1 MHASDLTAV
10 LAVKV
15 PERMHA
21 VHTHGDD
28 DKE

>member
-21 VHTHGDD
+21 VHAEGDD
-28 DKE
+28 DE